1 MTKAQLATI
10 VIAPLLLIVLL
21 TAANRWWEW
30 PTDNLRVP
38 VGLAVP
44 LLLIALFSK
53 KNTNG

>member
-10 VIAPLLLIVLL
+10 VIVPLLLIVLL

-44 LLLIALFSK
+44 LLLLAFFSK
-53 KNTNG
+53 KNTNE